1 MLDNINLLTLVP
13 VLNIQLIIDG
23 LFIGAI
29 FALAGYG
36 LALVWGVMN
45 VKNLAQGEF
54 VIMGGYIAWYSSTLG
69 LHPILSLPIAVI
81 IMFVFG
87 WVVYRTII
95 SRVVAKDMFISLLAT
110 FGLAIVIQQALNL
123 MFGPEVQVAESGF
136 EIRSYFDGN
145 VTIADIRLISFLL
158 CCALATAIVLFMK
171 KSRMGQAIRAT
182 AQDAR
187 AAKVMGIDTERVYAF
202 TYALNAAICGAAGVM
217 VSMIWVI
224 QPFYGVPHSIRSF
237 VIVVAAGIG
246 NLPGVILAAFGLGVS
261 EQYGGFVLGAE
272 FQQATVVGLLLLVLI
287 IRQIQM
293 RRHRQAVS

>member
-1 MLDNINLLTLVP
+1 MLDNLNLLSMIP
-13 VLNIQLIIDG
+13 VLNLQLIFDG
-23 LFIGAI
+23 FFIGAI

-54 VIMGGYIAWYSSTLG
+54 VIMGGYIAWFASTQG
-69 LHPILSLPIAVI
+69 MHPILALPVAIVL
-81 IMFVFG
+81 MFGFG
-87 WVVYRTII
+87 WFVYRTII

-110 FGLAIVIQQALNL
+110 FGLAIVIQQVLNL
-123 MFGPEVQVAESGF
+123 MFGPEVQVADSGF
-136 EIRSYFDGN
+136 GTRSYFDGS
-145 VTIADIRLISFLL
+145 VTVADIRLISFVL
-158 CCALATAIVLFMK
+158 CCVLATVVVLFMK

-202 TYALNAAICGAAGVM
+202 TYALNAAICGAAGVL

-246 NLPGVILAAFGLGVS
+246 NLPGVIVAALGLGVA
-261 EQYGGFVLGAE
+261 EQYGGFIMGAE
-272 FQQATVVGLLLLVLI
+272 FQQATVVGLLLLVLV

-293 RRHRQAVS
+293 RRKRQAVQ